1 MVYQQSTAADV
12 MAPSASIL
20 GTKPWREHSIAAYR
34 KSRSQQGSDIRGHLV
49 SLLLSLTG
57 PEATTESI
65 WADDSGRTAVA
76 RIDGHTFHLG
86 DGKLSLLR
94 PCNYCGVS
102 QFESPGIRTV
112 EDLGR
117 ALSWEPCCEGC
128 EPDDEDWSYS
138 W

>member
-1 MVYQQSTAADV
+1 MLYQQSATSEIRTLASS
-12 MAPSASIL
+12 APGPGA
-20 GTKPWREHSIAAYR
+20 WAQHAIAAYKR
-34 KSRSQQGSDIRGHLV
+34 LV
-49 SLLLSLTG
+49 EERTSGLQAQLASLLLSLTG
-57 PEATTESI
+57 HQVMPGPI
-65 WADDSGRTAVA
+65 WADGAGRTAVA
-76 RIDGHTFHLG
+76 KLDGHTFRLG

-112 EDLGR
+112 EDLGW